1 MSIFKAILGICE
13 TKPLAEAAWERRD
26 GKVTI
31 DLKAAP
37 QLAAKGGGVYLRGKG
52 LTKPVLVVRG
62 DDNKLYAY
70 ENSCTHGHRKIDP
83 VPGEGKLKCCSV
95 NHSTFSYDGKPLS
108 GPAKHDIKRY
118 EVRENGGRLEIKI
131 V

>member
-13 TKPLAEAAWERRD
+13 TKPLAETAWELKD
-26 GKVTI
+26 GHASV
-31 DLKAAP
+31 DLKAATS
-37 QLAAKGGGVYLRGKG
+37 LACKGGATYLKGKG

-83 VPGEGKLKCCSV
+83 VPGTGKLKCCSV
-95 NHSTFSYDGKPLS
+95 NHSTFNYDGKPLS
-108 GPAKHDIKRY
+108 GPAKHDIKRF
-118 EVRENGGRLEIKI
+118 EAKESGGRLVIKLF
-131 V
+131 